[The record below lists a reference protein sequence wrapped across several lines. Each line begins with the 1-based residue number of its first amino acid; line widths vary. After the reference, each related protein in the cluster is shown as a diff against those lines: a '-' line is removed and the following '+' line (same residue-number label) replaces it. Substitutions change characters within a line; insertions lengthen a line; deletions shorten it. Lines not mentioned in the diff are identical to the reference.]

1 MIYRFTNV
9 NSRACHGV
17 ITELH
22 ETGAYVMFDDFQ
34 VRDKV
39 LLPAHYAYVSFEP
52 NPYVIS
58 AGLTKHEVLPD
69 DTPVAWRDAR
79 VAEVASHLGEGFT
92 EWWAEHGPAIRKD
105 MYNTHNERNKS

>member
-22 ETGAYVMFDDFQ
+22 ETGAYVLFDDFQ
-34 VRDKV
+34 VKDKV

-52 NPYVIS
+52 NPFVM
-58 AGLTKHEVLPD
+58 ADVKHEVLPVNTLVTWQD
-69 DTPVAWRDAR
+69 KR

-92 EWWAEHGPAIRKD
+92 EWWAEHGPSIRQN
-105 MYNTHNERNKS
+105 MYNTYRKD